1 MGARYW
7 HAECRKLGI
16 ILKRA
21 PMRIAQV
28 APLYESVPPKLYGGT
43 ERVVSYL
50 TEALVEQGHEVTLFG
65 AGDSKTE
72 AELISIVPR
81 SLRLDPTCSDS
92 LAPHVLMLE
101 QVIARAYQFDVVHF
115 HVDYLGFPFSRRL
128 LCPSVTTLHGRL
140 DQPHLVPVMEEYA
153 DMPLVSISNAQR
165 TPLRDAS
172 WSKTIYHGLPTK
184 LYNRPRYE
192 PGEYFAFIGR
202 ISPEKRVDRAI
213 EVAKQLGV
221 PLKIA
226 AKVDAADKK
235 YYEAEIKPLLDHPLI
250 EYIGEIGDDQK
261 CEFLSRARALLFLID
276 WPEPFGLAMIEA
288 MACGT
293 PVVAFRGGSVPE
305 VVDPGITGYIVQDMA
320 EAVHAASQVH
330 TLDRRQCRA
339 QFERRFSASR
349 MAGEY
354 ADLYATL
361 IGRRNSDITEITQA
375 PTNDAARSRSVAVAA
390 E

>member
-1 MGARYW
+1 
-7 HAECRKLGI
+7 
-16 ILKRA
+16 
-21 PMRIAQV
+21 MRIAQV
-28 APLYESVPPKLYGGT
+28 APLYESVPPQLYGGT

-50 TEALVEQGHEVTLFG
+50 SEALVQQGHEVTLFA
-65 AGDSKTE
+65 AGDSKTD
-72 AELISIVPR
+72 AELISVVPR
-81 SLRLDPTCSDS
+81 SLRLDPTCIDP
-92 LAPHVLMLE
+92 LAPHMLMLE
-101 QVIARAYQFDVVHF
+101 QVIARAHAFDIVHF

-140 DQPHLVPVMEEYA
+140 DQPYLVPIMEEYA

-165 TPLRDAS
+165 SPLPDAT
-172 WSKTIYHGLPTK
+172 WSKTVYHGLPDD
-184 LYNRPRYE
+184 LLEPRYE

-235 YYEAEIKPLLDHPLI
+235 YYEAEIRPLLDHPLI
-250 EYIGEIGDDQK
+250 EYIGEIGEDQK
-261 CEFLSRARALLFLID
+261 SDFLNRARALLFLID

-293 PVVAFRGGSVPE
+293 PVVAFSGGSVPE
-305 VVDPGITGYIVQDMA
+305 VVDPGITGYIVSDMD
-320 EAVHAASQVH
+320 EAVRAASRVH
-330 TLDRRQCRA
+330 TLDRKQCRA
-339 QFERRFSASR
+339 HFERRFSASR
-349 MAGEY
+349 MAREY
-354 ADLYATL
+354 TDLYATL
-361 IGRRNSDITEITQA
+361 IRRGNSDITSFTLA
-375 PTNDAARSRSVAVAA
+375 PTNDAVPARPVAIAATAA

>member
-1 MGARYW
+1 
-7 HAECRKLGI
+7 
-16 ILKRA
+16 
-21 PMRIAQV
+21 MRIAQV
-28 APLYESVPPKLYGGT
+28 APLYESVPPQLYGGT

-50 TEALVEQGHEVTLFG
+50 TEALVHQGHEVTLFG
-65 AGDSKTE
+65 AGDSQTE
-72 AELISIVPR
+72 ADLISVVPR
-81 SLRLDPTCSDS
+81 SLRLDPTCTDP

-101 QVIARAYQFDVVHF
+101 QVIARAHAFDVVHF

-140 DQPHLVPVMEEYA
+140 DQPHLVPMMEEYA

-165 TPLRDAS
+165 SPLPDAS
-172 WSKTIYHGLPTK
+172 WFKTVYHGLPSD
-184 LYNRPRYE
+184 LYEPRYA

-235 YYEAEIKPLLDHPLI
+235 YYEREIKPLLDHPLI
-250 EYIGEIGDDQK
+250 EYVGEIGDAEK
-261 CEFLSRARALLFLID
+261 SEFLGRARALLFLID

-293 PVVAFRGGSVPE
+293 PVVAFSGGSVRE
-305 VVDPGITGYIVQDMA
+305 VVDPGITGYIVDDMD
-320 EAVHAASQVH
+320 EAMRAAMSAP
-330 TLDRRQCRA
+330 TLDRKRCRA
-339 QFERRFSASR
+339 QFERRFSADR
-349 MAGEY
+349 MAREY
-354 ADLYATL
+354 TDLYATL
-361 IGRRNSDITEITQA
+361 IRRRNSDITAITRA
-375 PTNDAARSRSVAVAA
+375 PNNDAASPRPLAITAGAA